1 MTETDS
7 SKIEGGSSIADSL
20 REKFETVLDSI
31 DKELGI
37 EDPGTT
43 VLVVTDRGKKIATQL
58 KEMRQNLEQALEAKD
73 DESVKF
79 LIECLKGRT
88 ETTLKKLEPKD
99 PETEEAA

>member
-58 KEMRQNLEQALEAKD
+58 KEMRQNLERALEAED
-73 DESVKF
+73 DRNVKF